1 MLETF
6 DDYEENPMRDL
17 TPDNIRDLSNDQ
29 IELLSEPG
37 ELAKSEK
44 DLTEKIENIRKH
56 SENVGLR
63 GSNQEIRVIYE
74 DSKFDELLSIKLIR
88 EREAVREKIAG
99 LMRSLIE
106 AGLGDL
112 SIIERQA
119 LNYGIELKK

>member
-119 LNYGIELKK
+119 LNYGI